1 MIKIRFIPGLILLAV
16 LLVSCSTPAT
26 PVKAPALTSS
36 PTMETTIMTPA
47 PPHFRIIAYATD
59 GIIESLIPYDKLTHI
74 NYSFLTPK
82 EDGTFNPIVNGW
94 KLKQIIKTARENN
107 VRVLISVG
115 GIMFWA
121 LDHDAQGEFSLV
133 NTIYQT
139 ARP

>member
-1 MIKIRFIPGLILLAV
+1 
-16 LLVSCSTPAT
+16 
-26 PVKAPALTSS
+26 
-36 PTMETTIMTPA
+36 METTIMTPA